1 MKLPALQKQN
11 FIFTSM
17 DNQPKLF
24 MLLLGCKP
32 YGRHTEQHDVFFTI
46 ASHISDTISSI
57 ENFWPEAKGNIHVD
71 AWREVTNVDGHQVQI
86 FDKETSNVSIA
97 DNETNQLFFINLGG
111 YKKYEFE
118 EFHYKMLAV
127 AEEKGEAI
135 RQSKQTAFYKHTGF
149 KGSTGATSHVDDKYG
164 VDVDDAC
171 KIEDIL
177 PADVK
182 EKFSIRISGAKTE
195 GSDEM
200 NLGYFTLQKLA
211 FFS

>member
-1 MKLPALQKQN
+1 MEN
-11 FIFTSM
+11 E
-17 DNQPKLF
+17 PKLF

-46 ASHISDTISSI
+46 ASHISDTILSI
-57 ENFWPEAKGNIHVD
+57 KNFWPEAKGNIHVD
-71 AWREVTNVDGHQVQI
+71 AWREVTNVNGYQVQI
-86 FDKETSNVSIA
+86 FDKEASHSPMA
-97 DNETNQLFFINLGG
+97 DNATNQLFFINLGG

-127 AEEKGEAI
+127 AVEKGEAI
-135 RQSKQTAFYKHTGF
+135 RQSKQTAFYKHMGF

-177 PADVK
+177 PADIK
-182 EKFSIRISGAKTE
+182 EKFAIHISGAKTE

-211 FFS
+211 LFS

>member
-1 MKLPALQKQN
+1 ME
-11 FIFTSM
+11 
-17 DNQPKLF
+17 NQPKLF

-32 YGRHTEQHDVFFTI
+32 YGRHTEQHDVLFTI
-46 ASHISDTISSI
+46 ASHISDTIPSI
-57 ENFWPEAKGNIHVD
+57 KNFWPEAKDNLHVD
-71 AWREVTNVDGHQVQI
+71 AWREVTNVDGYQI
-86 FDKETSNVSIA
+86 SVLDNADAKQIMASI
-97 DNETNQLFFINLGG
+97 ETNQLFFINLGG

-127 AEEKGEAI
+127 AAEKGEAI
-135 RQSKQTAFYKHTGF
+135 RQSKQTAFYKHMGF

-177 PADVK
+177 TADVK
-182 EKFSIRISGAKTE
+182 EKFSIHISGAKAE

-211 FFS
+211 LFS